1 MAALL
6 VDQYEVGIPYI
17 VPPIRSI
24 GDVALLSQGDY
35 EFFPRLGATALANAI
50 ENGEVTGGDDF
61 IGTYQSFSMS
71 VEAIP
76 TLPGEVIT
84 NHDLS
89 MTHCILEDPLPGA
102 DPSRTGAEEGLDI
115 PVSPYWVAPL
125 FIEPTVSILGGVGN
139 VANISGYFSER
150 NFYDREWVLGYDNGI
165 MRFTS
170 EGISYSDD
178 PSILRSF
185 ALSALT
191 KTLSSSINVNTF
203 YPVTQIAA
211 QQWGPEI
218 MQSYINAANNVI
230 SYKPSEIKKL
240 RFFFA
245 GTITSNEGLFPYT
258 AHTTVQVNQK
268 YAEQRLEFALNR
280 RTFGN
285 LLPI

>member
-17 VPPIRSI
+17 VPPLRSI
-24 GDVALLSQGDY
+24 GEVALLSQGDY
-35 EFFPRLGATALANAI
+35 EFFPRLGAVALAEAVA
-50 ENGEVTGGDDF
+50 NGELTGNDDF
-61 IGTYQSFSMS
+61 IGTYQGFSMS

-76 TLPGEVIT
+76 TFPDEVIT
-84 NHDLS
+84 NHALT

-102 DPSRTGAEEGLDI
+102 DPSRTGAEEGLEI

-125 FIEPTVSILGGVGN
+125 FMEPTVSVVGGFGN
-139 VANISGYFSER
+139 VATISGYFSER
-150 NFYDREWVLGYDNGI
+150 NFYDREWVLGYDNGV

-170 EGISYSDD
+170 EGITYSDS
-178 PSILRSF
+178 PNILRNF

-203 YPVTQIAA
+203 YPITLPAA

-218 MQSYINAANNVI
+218 MQGYIGAANNVI

-245 GTITSNEGLFPYT
+245 GAITSNEGLFPYT

-268 YAEQRLEFALNR
+268 YAEQRLEYALNR